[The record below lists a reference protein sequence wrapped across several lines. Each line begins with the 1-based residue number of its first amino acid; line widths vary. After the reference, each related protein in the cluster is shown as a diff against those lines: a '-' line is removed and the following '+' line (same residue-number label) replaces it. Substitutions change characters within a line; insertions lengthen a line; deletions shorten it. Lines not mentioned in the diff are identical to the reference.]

1 MRHVALMFALLVLP
15 LAAPHALEDRAM
27 QLELQ
32 RYDQIMGKLQSQNEQ
47 LMSQVRELQRE
58 NLALKKG
65 LEAVA
70 AKSEATADRMQ
81 QVENVN
87 VRNVEAAQR
96 QLNEALSAQA
106 NNRYDWGGQTRD
118 CPEIGVKHQQIKV
131 QTKPDGSKTVRF
143 LCFDGKAVHLGTEVH
158 DVTGN

>member
-1 MRHVALMFALLVLP
+1 MRVLLMLVLVVV
-15 LAAPHALEDRAM
+15 AGRAQALDDRGV

-32 RYDQIMGKLQSQNEQ
+32 RYDQILGKLQSQNEQ

-65 LEAVA
+65 VEAVM
-70 AKSEATADRMQ
+70 AKSEMTADRMQ
-81 QVENVN
+81 KVENVN
-87 VRNVEAAQR
+87 VRNVEAAQK
-96 QLNEALSAQA
+96 QLNEALAASN
-106 NNRYDWGGQTRD
+106 NNRYDWGGKTRD

-143 LCFDGKAVHLGTEVH
+143 LCFDGKPLHLGTEVH
-158 DVTGN
+158 DVSGN